1 MSVKLDLKN
10 KLINGG
16 FDFWQR
22 NTSFAA
28 IANNTY
34 HTDRFHYIKTGAMIQ
49 TIARSTDV
57 PSTSNSIYSLLST
70 VTTIDATIAAGDYT
84 GILQHI
90 EGNVLRS
97 FKSKKM
103 VMTFW
108 VKAFKTGTYCISIR
122 NGTATRSL
130 VLEYTVNASNTWEKK
145 TVRFTHD
152 ASGTWAYDTAIGMTV
167 VFIQASGS
175 TFNTTANTWQ
185 NGQYFAT
192 ANQVNGVDSVSNTFQ
207 LSDICLVE
215 DNEGQTRV
223 PNFMYAGRDYFE
235 ELQLCQRYY
244 EKSYDLGIIPGTIS
258 TDGAFTALASA
269 SGAVDDNVTFKI
281 IKRIAPTSSFILYST
296 ATGAANTIRD
306 DSGAVDRAQNVSNI
320 GTTGA
325 RALNS
330 VSFNAGGRHSFH
342 WTADAEL

>member
-1 MSVKLDLKN
+1 MTVKL
-10 KLINGG
+10 KLNNVVINGG

-28 IANNTY
+28 IANNIY
-34 HTDRFHYIKTGAMIQ
+34 HADRFHYIKTGVMVQ

-57 PSTSNSIYSLLST
+57 PTSSNSTYSLLST
-70 VTTIDATIAAGDYT
+70 VTTIDASIAAGDYT

-108 VKAFKTGTYCISIR
+108 VKAFKTGTYCVSLR

-152 ASGTWAYDTAIGMTV
+152 ASGTWSYDTAIGLTA
-167 VFIQASGS
+167 VFVIASGS

-185 NGQYFAT
+185 NGQFFAT

-207 LSDICLVE
+207 LADICMVE
-215 DNEGQTRV
+215 DNDGQTRV
-223 PNFMYAGRDYFE
+223 PEFMYAGRDVFE

-244 EKSYDLGIIPGTIS
+244 WVQSAGGNGFIGPAHSTVGVYLTGNFSPSMRTGPIMSGQTGTFAINNVANFIS
-258 TDGAFTALASA
+258 SSQVPTGVSSDPNGFIVQIAGFTGLTM
-269 SGAVDDNVTFKI
+269 GAVYQQTPAGTPTG
-281 IKRIAPTSSFILYST
+281 RI
-296 ATGAANTIRD
+296 
-306 DSGAVDRAQNVSNI
+306 
-320 GTTGA
+320 
-325 RALNS
+325 
-330 VSFNAGGRHSFH
+330 
-342 WTADAEL
+342 TADAEL

>member
-28 IANNTY
+28 IANNQY
-34 HTDRFHYIKTGAMIQ
+34 HADRFHYIKTGAMIQ

-57 PSTSNSIYSLLST
+57 PTSSSSTYSLQAT
-70 VTTIDATIAAGDYT
+70 VTTIDASIAAGDYT

-108 VKAFKTGTYCISIR
+108 VKAFKTGTYCVSIR

-152 ASGTWAYDTAIGMTV
+152 ISGTWAYDTAIGMTV
-167 VFIQASGS
+167 VFVQASGS
-175 TFNTTANTWQ
+175 TFNTTAGTWQ

-192 ANQVNGVDSVSNTFQ
+192 ANQVNGVNSVSNNFQ
-207 LSDICLVE
+207 LADICLVE

-223 PNFMYAGRDYFE
+223 PEFMYAGRDYFE
-235 ELQLCQRYY
+235 ELLLCQRYY
-244 EKSYDLGIIPGTIS
+244 VYLYLTRRRVVSSILFDGAELPSPMRIFPSLVAGSTIS
-258 TDGAFTALASA
+258 DNGTLSI
-269 SGAVDDNVTFKI
+269 NVTIPSVIGFYQTI
-281 IKRIAPTSSFILYST
+281 YLSGSVAAI
-296 ATGAANTIRD
+296 TGGVHGI
-306 DSGAVDRAQNVSNI
+306 NI
-320 GTTGA
+320 S
-325 RALNS
+325 L
-330 VSFNAGGRHSFH
+330 
-342 WTADAEL
+342 DAEL

>member
-34 HTDRFHYIKTGAMIQ
+34 HADRFHYIKTGAMVQ

-57 PSTSNSIYSLLST
+57 PTTSSSTYSLQAT
-70 VTTIDATIAAGDYT
+70 VTTIDASIAAGDYI
-84 GILQHI
+84 GVLQHI

-130 VLEYTVNASNTWEKK
+130 VLEYTVNVSNTWEKK

-152 ASGTWAYDTAIGMTV
+152 ASGTWSYDTSIGMTV
-167 VFIQASGS
+167 VFVQASGS
-175 TFNTTANTWQ
+175 TFNTTAGTWQ

-192 ANQVNGVDSVSNTFQ
+192 ANQVNGVDSVSNNFQ
-207 LSDICLVE
+207 LADICLVE

-223 PNFMYAGRDYFE
+223 PDFMYAGRDYFE

-244 EKSYDLGIIPGTIS
+244 EKSYDLNTAPQSVTAEREMILCTATS
-258 TDGAFTALASA
+258 TNLYNASRPYA
-269 SGAVDDNVTFKI
+269 NRKRTVPNVTYYNF
-281 IKRIAPTSSFILYST
+281 
-296 ATGAANTIRD
+296 ATGNVDTVGT
-306 DSGAVDRAQNVSNI
+306 SGGVNVSIVGIAESGIYNRGNPVSNI
-320 GTTGA
+320 NFATG
-325 RALNS
+325 
-330 VSFNAGGRHSFH
+330 NAYYYH

>member
-10 KLINGG
+10 KIING
-16 FDFWQR
+16 DFSYFQR
-22 NTSFAA
+22 GVSFPA
-28 IANNTY
+28 IANNQY
-34 HTDRFHYIKTGAMIQ
+34 HADRFHYIKTGAMVQ
-49 TIARSTDV
+49 TVARSTDV
-57 PSTSNSIYSLLST
+57 PTSSNSTYSLLST
-70 VTTIDATIAAGDYT
+70 VTTIDASIAAGDYT
-84 GILQHI
+84 GHVQHI

-108 VKAFKTGTYCISIR
+108 VKAFKAGTYCISLR

-167 VFIQASGS
+167 VFVQAAGS

-185 NGQYFAT
+185 NGQFFAT
-192 ANQVNGVDSVSNTFQ
+192 ANQVNGVDSLSNSFQ
-207 LSDICLVE
+207 LTDICMVE

-223 PNFMYAGRDYFE
+223 PDFMYAGRDVFE

-244 EKSYDLGIIPGTIS
+244 WVQSAGGNGFIGPAHSTVGVYLTGNFSPSMRTGPTMGGQTGTFAI
-258 TDGAFTALASA
+258 
-269 SGAVDDNVTFKI
+269 N
-281 IKRIAPTSSFILYST
+281 
-296 ATGAANTIRD
+296 
-306 DSGAVDRAQNVSNI
+306 NVSNFI
-320 GTTGA
+320 SSSQVPTVVSSDPNGFIVQISGFTGLTISA
-325 RALNS
+325 
-330 VSFNAGGRHSFH
+330 FYQQTPAGAPTGRI
-342 WTADAEL
+342 TADAEL